1 MQKEVYVHNKIPTF
15 TNSTQNKGD
24 YTLFKKITHFDMYKE
39 CQMCCCMV
47 LFYDKTSKTS
57 FLFFKPSLKNEAI
70 TKKYKIHLVLLVH
83 NDIIVKQLTKITRL
97 YYRFT
102 LLIYV
107 K

>member
-1 MQKEVYVHNKIPTF
+1 
-15 TNSTQNKGD
+15 
-24 YTLFKKITHFDMYKE
+24 
-39 CQMCCCMV
+39 MV
-47 LFYDKTSKTS
+47 LFYDKTSKTSS

-102 LLIYV
+102 FNNLRQIILNYNLVIT
-107 K
+107 